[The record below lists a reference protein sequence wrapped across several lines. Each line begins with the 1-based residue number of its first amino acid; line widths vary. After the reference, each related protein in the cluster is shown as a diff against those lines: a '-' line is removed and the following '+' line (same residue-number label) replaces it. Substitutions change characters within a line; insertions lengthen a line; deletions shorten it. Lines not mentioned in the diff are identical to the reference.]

1 MKNNLERELNQGVR
15 EINKNVREHD
25 SIADRIMAAIYTAH
39 DYEPKMGA
47 FAGQNIPRGYGR
59 SSDIKEI
66 YGTE

>member
-15 EINKNVREHD
+15 EIQKNLRENEGW
-25 SIADRIMAAIYTAH
+25 ADRIMAAIYTAH

-59 SSDIKEI
+59 PSDIKEI
-66 YGTE
+66 HGTE